1 METMIE
7 MLIEYGSLGIFLAFM
22 VWQYTA
28 MQKRLDSMV
37 DKFQDQIDKM
47 RGENLNQV
55 EELRA
60 RYDTVIDKYNRERS
74 ELRAQLLQEIGEMNR
89 KSDLIALTQENTLTL
104 IEDLKDRIKTIE
116 TLLDKT
122 CHTLLEMQQDAKL
135 RELADK
141 AMAARG

>member
-22 VWQYTA
+22 VWQYTT

-37 DKFQDQIDKM
+37 DKFQAQIDKM
-47 RGENLNQV
+47 RGENLSQV

-74 ELRAQLLQEIGEMNR
+74 ELRAQLLQEIGEMSR
-89 KSDLIALTQENTLTL
+89 KSDMIALTQESTLTL
-104 IEDLKDRIKTIE
+104 IEDLKDRIKTVE